1 MWLGKA
7 SSSQT
12 SPILCSLGVAT
23 PSSLDGPWG
32 LPQLKLIQCSLSF
45 LLPLLLLTPKLP
57 VFTGSM
63 MTESVS
69 YPTLRTLSPVFMYIN
84 VYSCGQT
91 RHLPTS
97 LRSFGRS
104 FHLEAPRSMPELGL
118 GLRSCLRHKGS
129 YSFLGLLGTALLG
142 GGGEAAA
149 LAEVNAY
156 IGVGGACCTC
166 LPNSHSC
173 PQPQE
178 QLQHWLDSVF
188 LFTCP
193 GRTLY

>member
-1 MWLGKA
+1 M
-7 SSSQT
+7 
-12 SPILCSLGVAT
+12 
-23 PSSLDGPWG
+23 
-32 LPQLKLIQCSLSF
+32 PQLKLIQCSLSS

-142 GGGEAAA
+142 EGGRLLHWQRSTPTLGLEVLAAPACPTPIAAPNLKNSCSTGWILCSSSPA
-149 LAEVNAY
+149 LEGLCTEPAAEDVRDM
-156 IGVGGACCTC
+156 
-166 LPNSHSC
+166 
-173 PQPQE
+173 
-178 QLQHWLDSVF
+178 LDSRQK
-188 LFTCP
+188 L
-193 GRTLY
+193 LD